1 MELILLAAI
10 AYAAARGIE
19 SMTANVHAGYHSE
32 LAERTAKKV
41 AKTTAK
47 NGGDAARNGVKGTVF
62 DPAAAAPRSATAGTK
77 TAAVI
82 ATAVAN
88 PATHWRSFIAG
99 YKAAWPTAREE
110 VRDGMAERAAQ
121 RAADRANAGRD
132 AVKGKAVPPPGSKP
146 ASAAPASGAAAPAGP
161 DLTKAPAASRPPLVI
176 APSSAPVAGSRPALS
191 IVQPEPTG
199 ESVSI
204 PEVRTLD
211 GLMNALAIVKGAS
224 LMRAE
229 EAAAIAADDATMAA
243 RLDSIEAELAGL
255 EVDPGTLGGI
265 ATLRD
270 LISAQSAAAQ
280 EHGVAAQNA
289 ADLAAGAADAAQR
302 SHGGINEAVRS
313 APIQIVAEAGYY
325 NR

>member
-19 SMTANVHAGYHSE
+19 SMAANVHAGYHSE
-32 LAERTAKKV
+32 VAERTAKKV

-47 NGGDAARNGVKGTVF
+47 NAGGGVKGGVTGTVF

-82 ATAVAN
+82 ATVAAN

-110 VRDGMAERAAQ
+110 VRNGMTERAAQ
-121 RAADRANAGRD
+121 RAADRANAGRE
-132 AVKGKAVPPPGSKP
+132 AVKGKATPPSGPKP
-146 ASAAPASGAAAPAGP
+146 ASAPAAPAGP
-161 DLTKAPAASRPPLVI
+161 GLAKAPAASRPGPG
-176 APSSAPVAGSRPALS
+176 APPVAAKPPATGAGGRPALS

-255 EVDPGTLGGI
+255 EVDPGTLAGL

-313 APIQIVAEAGYY
+313 APIKTVAEAGYY